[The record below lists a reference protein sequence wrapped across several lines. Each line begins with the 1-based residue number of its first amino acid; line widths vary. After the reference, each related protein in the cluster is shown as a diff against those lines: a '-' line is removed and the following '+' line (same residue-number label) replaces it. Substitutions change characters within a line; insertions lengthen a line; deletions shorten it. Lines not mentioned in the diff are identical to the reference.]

1 MLETRVARSSRTG
14 LSVAPHSCVCSSR
27 SRTLALE
34 AVYQVA
40 DISACKSMF
49 LYDSRRC
56 MVLVC
61 PRPVYAW
68 GSVSLRHDAGFEMPT
83 GESSDRIDQGLL
95 ARQAETRPAQMTSAT
110 LLSAWPW

>member
-56 MVLVC
+56 MVSVC

-83 GESSDRIDQGLL
+83 GESSDSDETTNDGMEYEANARSVMRNSVSRIV
-95 ARQAETRPAQMTSAT
+95 S
-110 LLSAWPW
+110 